1 MEEED
6 LIILDNLKSINHGF
20 YVDAGCYHP
29 LHLNNTYLLH
39 KRGWEGVNIDISKYS
54 IDLFDYLRP
63 NDHNV
68 NAAVTNYD
76 GNIKFYYQKK
86 LSQLTS
92 VKKHIAVK
100 RMQGKIKEKEI
111 KALKLDTILN
121 NSKFKNRKID
131 FLNIDIEGGD
141 FDALLSLNFNTYK
154 PRLICIEID
163 EKNIVE
169 SKIYNYLVKLDYLKI
184 WSSKSNISHIFI
196 ENKSQ

>member
-1 MEEED
+1 M
-6 LIILDNLKSINHGF
+6 
-20 YVDAGCYHP
+20 
-29 LHLNNTYLLH
+29 NN
-39 KRGWEGVNIDISKYS
+39 
-54 IDLFDYLRP
+54 
-63 NDHNV
+63 
-68 NAAVTNYD
+68 AVTNYD
-76 GNIKFYYQKK
+76 GKIKFYYQKK

-141 FDALLSLNFNTYK
+141 FDALCSLDFNTYK

-184 WSSKSNISHIFI
+184 WSSKSKLSHIFI

>member
-1 MEEED
+1 MEGED
-6 LIILDNLKSINHGF
+6 LIILDNIKNKNNGF

-29 LHLNNTYLLH
+29 IHLNNTYLLH
-39 KRGWEGVNIDISKYS
+39 KKGWSGINIDLSEYT
-54 IDLFDYLRP
+54 IDLFNYLRP
-63 NDHNV
+63 GDLNMN
-68 NAAVTNYD
+68 NAVTNYD

-121 NSKFKNRKID
+121 NSKFKNKKID

-141 FDALLSLNFNTYK
+141 FDALCSLNFNTYK

-184 WSSKSNISHIFI
+184 WSSKSNLSHIFI